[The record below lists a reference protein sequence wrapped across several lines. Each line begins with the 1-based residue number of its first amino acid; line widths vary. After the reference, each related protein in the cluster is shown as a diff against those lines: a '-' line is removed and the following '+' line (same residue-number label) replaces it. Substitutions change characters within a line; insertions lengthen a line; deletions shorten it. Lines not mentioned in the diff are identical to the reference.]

1 MYRIT
6 YNLNDNNNE
15 LVKRIL
21 NSFQITRW
29 LQHKVYRIERRN
41 NRLHIISFCHHIVS
55 ISASYFFNGFLV
67 LSEKSC
73 SWILGNIKCISNS
86 TAIEFVADLH
96 RFVLLFWC
104 QYICIGYWHGSH
116 SNFVITSIFLVLNSP
131 DRVFINSL
139 LVMFTRSSGKR
150 DVSLH
155 GSPILVGASIFI
167 FELLFTSLVAA

>member
-1 MYRIT
+1 VYRIT

-41 NRLHIISFCHHIVS
+41 NRLHLICFCHHIVS

-96 RFVLLFWC
+96 RFVLLFLMSIYLYRILTW
-104 QYICIGYWHGSH
+104 
-116 SNFVITSIFLVLNSP
+116 ITQQFCNNIDFS
-131 DRVFINSL
+131 SL
-139 LVMFTRSSGKR
+139 
-150 DVSLH
+150 
-155 GSPILVGASIFI
+155 
-167 FELLFTSLVAA
+167 ELSR